1 MKHTKEMYVHWV
13 PGDRYHLFCFD
24 NTKYDKDCVLV
35 GKQTIE
41 FEVPDD
47 FNPTP
52 AAIANLEEYKAE
64 INRQFAAKIAEV
76 NEQISKL
83 QALTFEVTA

>member
-1 MKHTKEMYVHWV
+1 MK
-13 PGDRYHLFCFD
+13 D
-24 NTKYDKDCVLV
+24 NILY

-52 AAIANLEEYKAE
+52 AAIAGLEAYKEE

-76 NEQISKL
+76 NEQIGKL
-83 QALTFEVTA
+83 QALTYEVPS